1 MLYVLLKTLIVNLS
15 KMHVA
20 YLAKTF
26 IVTLFKEIDKKKL
39 VFVLSTETQMHIII
53 SFVKTLLLLF
63 YLKKL
68 KRISCCLYQLKF
80 KCMLYVLL
88 KHLWLFYP

>member
-1 MLYVLLKTLIVNLS
+1 
-15 KMHVA
+15 
-20 YLAKTF
+20 
-26 IVTLFKEIDKKKL
+26 
-39 VFVLSTETQMHIII
+39 MHIII
-53 SFVKTLLLLF
+53 CFVKTLLLLF

>member
-20 YLAKTF
+20 CLAKTF

-39 VFVLSTETQMHIII
+39 VVVLSTET
-53 SFVKTLLLLF
+53 
-63 YLKKL
+63 
-68 KRISCCLYQLKF
+68 
-80 KCMLYVLL
+80 
-88 KHLWLFYP
+88 